1 MLGLFDSYI
10 DPGLKFLKK
19 KVTQAIEMVWRD
31 LHVKVY
37 LCPYLLLNTV
47 SISLLLFVR

>member
-19 KVTQAIEMVWRD
+19 KVTQAIETVWRD
-31 LHVKVY
+31 LHVRVFLTNY
-37 LCPYLLLNTV
+37 
-47 SISLLLFVR
+47 